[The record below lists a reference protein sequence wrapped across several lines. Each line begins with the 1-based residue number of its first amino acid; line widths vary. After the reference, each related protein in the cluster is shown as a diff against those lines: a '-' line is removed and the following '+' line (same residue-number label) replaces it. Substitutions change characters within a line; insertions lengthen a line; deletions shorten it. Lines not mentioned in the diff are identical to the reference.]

1 MDAFKLLTNTLIECN
16 NGAFVIDLI
25 SEPSKEQM
33 QKLIEGSGNPE
44 SEMRQVNSSA
54 GLAVN
59 FWRAYE
65 LSHPESRVEFEWKKQ
80 VPLKRGIPANIDVV
94 VRDSDKIS
102 FIESKFL
109 EPYYSGNETPRSS
122 YLEASKYSKATEPA
136 QRWVELFTQAESFQG
151 YNVVQLCRHLLAIYK
166 DIRKCPKDYEKR
178 KVQLCSVTWKMPE
191 PFLSLFT
198 EEYQNAFIEKTR
210 PLAKRVTRLHAST
223 GYSATSGNNFLY
235 FHHLKK
241 NKKTA
246 KVVRFQVDYYL
257 TKIKPHIPSGHTVRT
272 EKQT

>member
-1 MDAFKLLTNTLIECN
+1 MDAFKLLTNKLIECN

-44 SEMRQVNSSA
+44 SEMHQVNSSA

-122 YLEASKYSKATEPA
+122 YLEASKYSKTTEPA
-136 QRWVELFTQAESFQG
+136 QRWVELFTQAESFQV

-166 DIRKCPKDYEKR
+166 DMRKCPKDYEKR

-198 EEYQNAFIEKTR
+198 EEYQNAFIEKNR
-210 PLAKRVTRLHAST
+210 LIEAEAKECKNLINRFISEQLQLEQLSFDFFTYNEIIDWVANSEN
-223 GYSATSGNNFLY
+223 YVKFKKQYFL
-235 FHHLKK
+235 
-241 NKKTA
+241 
-246 KVVRFQVDYYL
+246 
-257 TKIKPHIPSGHTVRT
+257 
-272 EKQT
+272 